1 MTNKINIFSIWLLSL
16 TFSICAIILIG
27 GYTRISDSGLSITE
41 WLPISGV
48 IYPLS
53 EAQWNIEFSKYK
65 EIDEFILVNNA
76 MTLNEFKIIYFW
88 EWFHRFFARLIG
100 ALYLIPL
107 IYFLIKKQI
116 HRSYKLRVFSI
127 GFLLGVQAVIG
138 WYMVKSGLVGRIDVS
153 QYRLAMHL
161 TMAFV
166 ILGITFQTLLDSNMK
181 YISNKKFYYK
191 PGNEFLFL
199 LLFLFIFL
207 QIAYGAFV
215 SGTHSGLLFNTWPM
229 YDGNIFPLI
238 ENNLL
243 SGFVN
248 FFETREY
255 IIFVHRTSALLILLL
270 VIYINYILY
279 KKNGAISKSYLLM
292 AFNFTFILQ
301 ILLGVMMTFQ
311 NIPWHLALAH
321 QGNSIILFLISLSM
335 WMLSKK
341 SLQKN
346 FIEETLS

>member
-1 MTNKINIFSIWLLSL
+1 MKINIFSIWLLSL
-16 TFSICAIILIG
+16 IVSICAIILIG
-27 GYTRISDSGLSITE
+27 VYTRISDSGLSITE
-41 WLPISGV
+41 WLPITGV
-48 IYPLS
+48 MYPLNNY
-53 EAQWNIEFSKYK
+53 QWQVEFSKYQQ
-65 EIDEFILVNNA
+65 IDEFMLVNST
-76 MTLNEFKIIYFW
+76 MTLNEFKVIYFW

-107 IYFLIKKQI
+107 IYLLIKKKI
-116 HRSYKLRVFSI
+116 HRSYQLRIFSI
-127 GFLLGVQAVIG
+127 GLLLGVQAVIG

-181 YISNKKFYYK
+181 YISNKKFYHK
-191 PGNEFLFL
+191 PGNAFLFF

-229 YDGNIFPLI
+229 YDGNIFHLI

-243 SGFVN
+243 NGFVN

-279 KKNGAISKSYLLM
+279 KKNGAISKSYLLL

-346 FIEETLS
+346 FNEETLN

>member
-1 MTNKINIFSIWLLSL
+1 MKINIFSIWLLSL
-16 TFSICAIILIG
+16 IVSICAIILIG

-41 WLPISGV
+41 WLPVTGV
-48 IYPLS
+48 MYPLTNY
-53 EAQWNIEFSKYK
+53 QWQVEFSKYQQ
-65 EIDEFILVNNA
+65 IDEFMLVNSA
-76 MTLNEFKIIYFW
+76 MTLNEFKVIYFW

-107 IYFLIKKQI
+107 IYLLIKKKI
-116 HRSYKLRVFSI
+116 HRSYQLRIFLI
-127 GFLLGVQAVIG
+127 GLLLGVQAVIG

-166 ILGITFQTLLDSNMK
+166 ILGITFQTLLDFNMK

-191 PGNEFLFL
+191 SGNEFLFL
-199 LLFLFIFL
+199 LLFLLIFL
-207 QIAYGAFV
+207 QISYGAFV

-229 YDGNIFPLI
+229 YDGNMFPLI
-238 ENNLL
+238 ENNPL

-248 FFETREY
+248 FFETKEY
-255 IIFVHRTSALLILLL
+255 IIFVHRTSALFILLL

-279 KKNGAISKSYLLM
+279 KKNSTINKTYLLLT
-292 AFNFTFILQ
+292 FNFTFILQ

-321 QGNSIILFLISLSM
+321 QGNSIILFLITLSM
-335 WMLSKK
+335 WILSKK

-346 FIEETLS
+346 FNEETLS

>member
-1 MTNKINIFSIWLLSL
+1 MKINIFSIWLLSL
-16 TFSICAIILIG
+16 IVSICAIILIG

-41 WLPISGV
+41 WLPITGV
-48 IYPLS
+48 MYPLNNY
-53 EAQWNIEFSKYK
+53 QWQVEFSKYQQ
-65 EIDEFILVNNA
+65 IDEFMLVNSA

-107 IYFLIKKQI
+107 IYLLIKKKI
-116 HRSYKLRVFSI
+116 HRSYQLRIFSI

-166 ILGITFQTLLDSNMK
+166 ILGITFQTFLDSNMK

-191 PGNEFLFL
+191 SENEFLFL

-255 IIFVHRTSALLILLL
+255 IIFVHRTSALFILLL
-270 VIYINYILY
+270 VVYINYTLY
-279 KKNGAISKSYLLM
+279 KKNGAISKNYLLLT
-292 AFNFTFILQ
+292 FNFTFILQ

-311 NIPWHLALAH
+311 NIPWHLALAL
-321 QGNSIILFLISLSM
+321 QGISIILFLISLSM

-346 FIEETLS
+346 FNEETLS